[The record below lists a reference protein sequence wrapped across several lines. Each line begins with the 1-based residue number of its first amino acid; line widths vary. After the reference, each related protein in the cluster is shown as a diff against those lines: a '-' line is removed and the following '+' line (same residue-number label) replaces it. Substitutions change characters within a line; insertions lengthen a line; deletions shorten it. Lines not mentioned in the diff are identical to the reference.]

1 MIEGLVIS
9 EDKALFEEFNIN
21 LSSERHIF
29 EYADSVESAAAI
41 IELELPDYLIIFE
54 KSVDDAFNIINS
66 LFQKNE
72 INKIP
77 VLCFLSAAQWSQRE
91 KLWKAGVK
99 DIIQL
104 PIAKDELQL
113 LLQQFIINM
122 SDVSFDQE
130 EAGMYGKLEDYN
142 LLDLIQTL
150 ESSKKTG
157 VLVLYRSREE
167 GKIWFNQGQIHDAK
181 YRSLKPLPAI
191 LKLIT
196 WLDGDFSISFVDEN
210 YEKLI
215 EENNQKI
222 LLDAIQYI
230 DQRNKILDIL
240 PDLNE
245 ILLISPEADMDQMN
259 EEEVTY
265 LRFFHGGQTI
275 SAYLDLFDEDDR
287 TLLEY
292 IQGFIEKKLLLTK
305 EEFEL
310 LTSEQDREAENVGIK
325 KVFKKF
331 FKRKEDE
338 KTHRNRQ
345 RSSFESDNFAE
356 DDLLE
361 HLGKKNDSLFQR
373 SNLDLDRIIKKI
385 DNL

>member
-29 EYADSVESAAAI
+29 EYADSVETAAAI

-54 KSVDDAFNIINS
+54 KSVDEAFNMINS

-77 VLCFLSAAQWSQRE
+77 VLCFLSAAQWSERE

-104 PIAKDELQL
+104 PIAKDEVQL
-113 LLQQFIINM
+113 ILQQFIINM

-167 GKIWFNQGQIHDAK
+167 GKIWFYQGNIHDAK
-181 YRSLKPLPAI
+181 YRALKPVPAI
-191 LKLIT
+191 FKLIT

-215 EENNQKI
+215 EEDNQKI

-230 DQRNKILDIL
+230 DQRNKILDSL

-245 ILLISPEADMDQMN
+245 TLLISPEADMDQMN

-287 TLLEY
+287 SLLEY
-292 IQGFIEKKLLLTK
+292 IQKFIEKKMLLTK

-310 LTSEQDREAENVGIK
+310 LTSEQDREAENAGIK

-338 KTHRNRQ
+338 NTSGSGR
-345 RSSFESDNFAE
+345 RSVSKSDEFADE
-356 DDLLE
+356 ELFE
-361 HLGKKNDSLFQR
+361 HLEKRIDSLFQS
-373 SNLDLDRIIKKI
+373 SNLDLERIIQKI